1 MKGTTF
7 KDGYDGSIELRK
19 VVFSYPS
26 RPQDIIFRDFNLKI
40 EPGQAVALVGPSGS
54 GKSSLSKLLLRLY
67 DPIGGR
73 IFVGGVGLSEINL
86 KWWRSQIGYV
96 CQEPCF
102 FPGSVRDN
110 IAAGKVDGKSTDEEV
125 EAAARAASAHD
136 FIINLPHGYST
147 FYSGSSTQLSG
158 KLWCFIWV
166 FHFSRLTPTTN
177 NLRCV
182 GGQMQRISIARALIR
197 HPKVLLLGKW
207 SIFIRGMGAASRM
220 SSICSHPIIHTL
232 KNLDEATSALDTAS
246 GKLIVYIDDPNVMRN
261 SSHSVSPF
269 ATIREIGPRRTGEN
283 S

>member
-1 MKGTTF
+1 MDEWTCFITFSRTLIAHRALSDPGINAINLGRTAAVEIYDAIERNSSIDGTDVLKGMTF
-7 KDGYDGSIELRK
+7 TDDYDGSIELRK

-26 RPQDIIFRDFNLKI
+26 RPQDIIFRDFSLKI
-40 EPGQAVALVGPSGS
+40 KPGQAVALVGPSGS

-73 IFVGGVGLSEINL
+73 ILVGGVRLSEINL
-86 KWWRSQIGYV
+86 KWWRNQIGYV

-110 IAAGKVDGKSTDEEV
+110 IAAGKVEGNATDEEV

-136 FIINLPHGYST
+136 FIMNLPHGYST

-158 KLWCFIWV
+158 KLWCFIRA
-166 FHFSRLTPTTN
+166 FHFSAILLQLIIQPRCGLFV

-197 HPKVLLLGKW
+197 HPKVLLLGKC
-207 SIFIRGMGAASRM
+207 SIF
-220 SSICSHPIIHTL
+220 
-232 KNLDEATSALDTAS
+232 LD
-246 GKLIVYIDDPNVMRN
+246 N
-261 SSHSVSPF
+261 
-269 ATIREIGPRRTGEN
+269 
-283 S
+283 

>member
-1 MKGTTF
+1 VFYSLLTHADCSPCTRPGINAINLGRSAAVDIYDAIERTPSIDGTDVLRGMTF
-7 KDGYDGSIELRK
+7 KDDFDGSIELRK

-26 RPQDIIFRDFNLKI
+26 RPQDIIFRDFNLTI

-73 IFVGGVGLSEINL
+73 ILVGGVRLSEINL

-110 IAAGKVDGKSTDEEV
+110 IAAGKVDGNATDEEV
-125 EAAARAASAHD
+125 ETAARAASAHD

-147 FYSGSSTQLSG
+147 YYSGSSTQLSG
-158 KLWCFIWV
+158 KLWCFIWA
-166 FHFSRLTPTTN
+166 FHSPVILQRLMLSPRRYLIS
-177 NLRCV
+177 NLHCV

-197 HPKVLLLGKW
+197 HPKVLLLGK
-207 SIFIRGMGAASRM
+207 
-220 SSICSHPIIHTL
+220 
-232 KNLDEATSALDTAS
+232 
-246 GKLIVYIDDPNVMRN
+246 
-261 SSHSVSPF
+261 
-269 ATIREIGPRRTGEN
+269 
-283 S
+283 

>member
-7 KDGYDGSIELRK
+7 KDDYDGSVELRK

-67 DPIGGR
+67 DPIGGH
-73 IFVGGVGLSEINL
+73 ILVGGVGLSEINL

-110 IAAGKVDGKSTDEEV
+110 IAAGKVDGNATDEEV

-166 FHFSRLTPTTN
+166 FHFPRLTPTTN
-177 NLRCV
+177 
-182 GGQMQRISIARALIR
+182 
-197 HPKVLLLGKW
+197 VL
-207 SIFIRGMGAASRM
+207 
-220 SSICSHPIIHTL
+220 
-232 KNLDEATSALDTAS
+232 TAPW
-246 GKLIVYIDDPNVMRN
+246 LVC
-261 SSHSVSPF
+261 
-269 ATIREIGPRRTGEN
+269 
-283 S
+283 

>member
-1 MKGTTF
+1 MMCAQFFALMSKYNLAYRWTNGLCFIPFLRTLIAHPALADPGINAINLGRTAAVDIYDAIERTPSIDGTDVLKGMTF
-7 KDGYDGSIELRK
+7 KDDYDGSIELRK

-26 RPQDIIFRDFNLKI
+26 RPQDIIFRDFNLTI

-73 IFVGGVGLSEINL
+73 ILVGGVHLSEMNL

-110 IAAGKVDGKSTDEEV
+110 IAAGKVDGNATDEEV

-158 KLWCFIWV
+158 KLWCYIWA
-166 FHFSRLTPTTN
+166 FHFSRHTSTTN
-177 NLRCV
+177 
-182 GGQMQRISIARALIR
+182 
-197 HPKVLLLGKW
+197 VL
-207 SIFIRGMGAASRM
+207 
-220 SSICSHPIIHTL
+220 
-232 KNLDEATSALDTAS
+232 TA
-246 GKLIVYIDDPNVMRN
+246 P
-261 SSHSVSPF
+261 
-269 ATIREIGPRRTGEN
+269 
-283 S
+283 